1 VPAVL
6 WIALVAVPGGPP
18 SPVRAAA
25 PAPVSDA
32 AVERGWEAKLDG
44 FLRRVALGSRRV
56 SGRFVE
62 TVPPGSRAALALLP
76 PFVRRGERH
85 GEPFLLVKAGVVEA
99 AAHPGPRRTE
109 LLGTIEAAGAELRG
123 RVGSIVSLRV
133 PARAVETLARL
144 DAFAWLR
151 AARSYRLRNEVSTG
165 PLHVASDEAALLM
178 GTAGAGAIVGV
189 IDTGIQWED
198 RDFRNADGS
207 TRILGIWDMTLPPDP
222 GAPPPPGF
230 TFGRYFD
237 RAAIDAALDGGPAL
251 ATGDGHGHG
260 THVAGTAAGNGR
272 ETGQG
277 VPAGTF
283 AGVAPEAD
291 LLIVRVFDD
300 AGAFC
305 AECDLTAAVQFI
317 QQTAAALGRPWV
329 GNMSLGTDLGSHDGT
344 DPDELAIDAA
354 VGPGTRGAQMAIAA
368 GNSGQRRM
376 HWEGTL
382 QQGVAVAN
390 TFNLA
395 YTPRAGADNDFIWMD
410 LWYDAPDQATVE
422 IQGPSGSVVRA
433 AAGEDSGVVC
443 TADGAVQIDATNV
456 LDALNGDN
464 EVFAQIW
471 DASDCGGTAV
481 RTGTWTLRVRGDAVG
496 TPAGAFDLWNE
507 ADLQGPT
514 HMTLAGFTLDES
526 VGVPGTAKHAITVAA
541 YVGKCQWTNAGGGT
555 TTACSSSLVGT
566 LATFSSIGPTR
577 DGRQK
582 PDLAAP
588 GQNVGSSL
596 AGSIGA
602 TMSSTFKERDG
613 THGNISGTSMA
624 TPHAAGTAA
633 LLLARRP
640 DLSGP
645 EVRDALQRAAR
656 SDGFTGAVPNA
667 RFGYGKLRAP
677 EGGVQAVAL
686 VNDLRATAT
695 GGFTGTADPLIQTYN
710 VYRGPIPGLT
720 ATSYGA
726 CFLQGLPA
734 PAFTDPA
741 VPAGGTAFSYLAVG
755 ERDGVEGPLGTD
767 SEGRP
772 RPNTTPCP

>member
-1 VPAVL
+1 L
-6 WIALVAVPGGPP
+6 
-18 SPVRAAA
+18 
-25 PAPVSDA
+25 
-32 AVERGWEAKLDG
+32 
-44 FLRRVALGSRRV
+44 
-56 SGRFVE
+56 
-62 TVPPGSRAALALLP
+62 
-76 PFVRRGERH
+76 
-85 GEPFLLVKAGVVEA
+85 
-99 AAHPGPRRTE
+99 
-109 LLGTIEAAGAELRG
+109 
-123 RVGSIVSLRV
+123 
-133 PARAVETLARL
+133 PARAIETLARL

-151 AARSYRLRNEVSTG
+151 AARSYRLLNEVGTG
-165 PLHVASDEAALLM
+165 ALHVASDEAALLM

-189 IDTGIQWED
+189 IDTGIQWDD

-207 TRILGIWDMTLPPDP
+207 TRILGIWDMTLPLDP

-300 AGAFC
+300 DGAFC

-344 DPDELAIDAA
+344 DPDELSIDAA

-368 GNSGQRRM
+368 GNSGLRRM

-382 QQGVAVAN
+382 QQDVTATN

-410 LWYDAPDQATVE
+410 LWYDGPDRATFE
-422 IQGPSGSVVRA
+422 IQGPSGFVVRA
-433 AAGEDSGVVC
+433 APGEDSGVVC
-443 TADGAVQIDATNV
+443 TSDGAVQIDATNA

-481 RTGTWTLRVRGDAVG
+481 RTGAWTLRLRGDTVG

-507 ADLQGPT
+507 ADLQGAT
-514 HMTLAGFTLDES
+514 HMSLSASTLDES

-541 YVGKCQWTNAGGGT
+541 YIGKCQWVNAAGGT
-555 TTACSSSLVGT
+555 TLACSSGSVGT
-566 LATFSSIGPTR
+566 LATFSAVGPTR

-602 TMSSTFKERDG
+602 TMSNTAKERDG

-645 EVRDALQRAAR
+645 EVRAALQRAAR
-656 SDGFTGAVPNA
+656 SDGSTGPVPN
-667 RFGYGKLRAP
+667 
-677 EGGVQAVAL
+677 
-686 VNDLRATAT
+686 
-695 GGFTGTADPLIQTYN
+695 
-710 VYRGPIPGLT
+710 
-720 ATSYGA
+720 
-726 CFLQGLPA
+726 
-734 PAFTDPA
+734 
-741 VPAGGTAFSYLAVG
+741 
-755 ERDGVEGPLGTD
+755 
-767 SEGRP
+767 
-772 RPNTTPCP
+772 